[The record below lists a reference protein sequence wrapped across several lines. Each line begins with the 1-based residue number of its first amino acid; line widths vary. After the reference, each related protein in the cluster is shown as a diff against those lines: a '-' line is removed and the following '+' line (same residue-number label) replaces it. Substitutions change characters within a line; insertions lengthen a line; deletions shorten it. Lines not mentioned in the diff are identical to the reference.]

1 MSDSLL
7 KIYLY
12 PNLERLEGYVSKPI
26 LAIYQKNGVYLES
39 TMTEEYYNNIRK
51 NLTNTFEKF
60 NLNDHTEE
68 LLYIMLTEVEILY
81 DALLDAQ
88 MHYEDLNN
96 TIDVSQF
103 LLSFKRAIDNP
114 NFQIGIKE
122 NVGTV
127 FKPKTQS
134 AYIRNPDISKWMCQL
149 IFDAF
154 ETGNYPR
161 NILGET
167 FLEYFYKFNDSSTT
181 PIDLK
186 DLDKITQ
193 LKNKNPSVLKM
204 KKYVELCKYVGK
216 YLQKYTHL
224 KIPNGVKLT
233 DERANFYFDILEAIR
248 IFNRDSISSE
258 PKDYITAIFQKHS
271 K

>member
-7 KIYLY
+7 KIYLN
-12 PNLERLEGYVSKPI
+12 PNLERLKGYVSKPI

-39 TMTEEYYNNIRK
+39 TMTDEYYNKIREK
-51 NLTNTFEKF
+51 LIKTFEKF
-60 NLNDHTEE
+60 NLIGHTEE
-68 LLYIMLTEVEILY
+68 LLYIILTEDEILN
-81 DALLDAQ
+81 DAMLDAE
-88 MHYEDLNN
+88 MHYDDLKN

-122 NVGTV
+122 NVGTL

-134 AYIRNPDISKWMCQL
+134 AYIRNQDISKWMCQL

-161 NILGET
+161 HILGET
-167 FLEYFYKFNDSSTT
+167 FLEYFYKFNDSPTK
-181 PIDLK
+181 PIDLSH
-186 DLDKITQ
+186 LEKITQ

-204 KKYVELCKYVGK
+204 KKYVELCKYIGK
-216 YLQKYTHL
+216 YLQSNTHL
-224 KIPNGVKLT
+224 KIPNGTKLT
-233 DERANFYFDILEAIR
+233 DERANFYFDILEALR
-248 IFNRDSISSE
+248 IFNRDSIASE
-258 PKDYITAIFQKHS
+258 PKDYITAIFQKHF